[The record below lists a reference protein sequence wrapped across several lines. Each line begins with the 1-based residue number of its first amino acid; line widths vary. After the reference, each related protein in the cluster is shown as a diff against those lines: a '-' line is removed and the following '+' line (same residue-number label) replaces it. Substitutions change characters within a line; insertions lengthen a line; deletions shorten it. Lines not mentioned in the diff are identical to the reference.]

1 MIKCYVFPRLNFFLL
16 IDSRFYL
23 FCRFFSLCL
32 NFITSRKEDFGDDTE
47 TEAISRNNSRMSICC
62 STISLTEL
70 VVEYFNEIYAY
81 LRQLEVKQE
90 IRPNFLKSKKLEN
103 PRSR

>member
-62 STISLTEL
+62 STISSTEL
-70 VVEYFNEIYAY
+70 DVEYVNENAY

-90 IRPNFLKSKKLEN
+90 IRPNYLKSKKVEKTT
-103 PRSR
+103 PK

>member
-1 MIKCYVFPRLNFFLL
+1 
-16 IDSRFYL
+16 
-23 FCRFFSLCL
+23 
-32 NFITSRKEDFGDDTE
+32 
-47 TEAISRNNSRMSICC
+47 MSICC